1 MRKMF
6 AFTVVLLVG
15 TFLAAASGTHT
26 LQVKVEY
33 QGQGPVDPDHRIWI
47 FVFDNPNFGQGGS
60 MPIAMASSDT
70 NGKVVEIGGLSADT
84 VYIATMYDE
93 AGGYL
98 AMGPPSPGTPVGVHG
113 DATGPKGIA
122 LADTK
127 EVEVYFDDS
136 FRMQ

>member
-6 AFTVVLLVG
+6 AYTVLILVSAS
-15 TFLAAASGTHT
+15 LALASDTHT

-33 QGQGPVDPDHRIWI
+33 QGEGPVDTDHRIWI
-47 FVFDNPNFGQGGS
+47 FVFDNPNFGSGGS

-113 DATGPKGIA
+113 DATGPKAVA

-127 EVEVYFDDS
+127 EVAIYFDDS